1 MEINLKDLN
10 EKIENQDYIQDLET
24 VKYADISKSKRKIK
38 PYAEKMVKEVIAAFK
53 HNSLIQT
60 QLAVTGQRPAT
71 FALET
76 NIINLPYSNYKRVAN
91 FFEEG
96 KEYPLNVYFETR
108 SEYVNVSGFRI
119 DQLASEAEIE
129 QDPAKIV
136 DQLVEAIIEKLT
148 TIREYKKPEKRK
160 QKRRPLLKRQP
171 RKLLRSKKR
180 RNRKFGCVFCNY
192 LISLNLVSDWS
203 LV

>member
-1 MEINLKDLN
+1 MKINLKDLN

-24 VKYADISKSKRKIK
+24 VKYADISKSKSKIK

-148 TIREYKKPEKRK
+148 TIREYKKP
-160 QKRRPLLKRQP
+160 
-171 RKLLRSKKR
+171 KK
-180 RNRKFGCVFCNY
+180 KEAAKKTATKKATKKTTKK
-192 LISLNLVSDWS
+192 
-203 LV
+203 

>member
-24 VKYADISKSKRKIK
+24 VKYADISKSKSKIK

-53 HNSLIQT
+53 HNSFIQT

-129 QDPAKIV
+129 QDPTKIV

-148 TIREYKKPEKRK
+148 TIREYKKPEKK
-160 QKRRPLLKRQP
+160 EAE
-171 RKLLRSKKR
+171 KKTAT
-180 RNRKFGCVFCNY
+180 KKATKKTTKK
-192 LISLNLVSDWS
+192 
-203 LV
+203 

>member
-10 EKIENQDYIQDLET
+10 EKIGNQDYIQDLET
-24 VKYADISKSKRKIK
+24 VKYADISKSKSKIK

-129 QDPAKIV
+129 QDPTKIV

-148 TIREYKKPEKRK
+148 TIREYKKPEK
-160 QKRRPLLKRQP
+160 
-171 RKLLRSKKR
+171 KKAE
-180 RNRKFGCVFCNY
+180 KKTATKKATKKTTKK
-192 LISLNLVSDWS
+192 
-203 LV
+203 